1 MIVKYLRQRYAPLL
15 HAVVDF
21 ATVVLPSLRG
31 VLCRSPSIRCFAAED
46 VKLMAAAV
54 AEAGVA
60 CCRRVQT
67 SAAMIA
73 LMTVLALVRVIDYI
87 YVDLDG
93 SVGSDPIVIMIVP
106 VLVLTASAP
115 TVVALPS
122 SNGDGGGGGGGCSGR
137 CRIGNAAGGTDDD
150 EEVHSSVH
158 SNLHWAA
165 RLV

>member
-1 MIVKYLRQRYAPLL
+1 
-15 HAVVDF
+15 
-21 ATVVLPSLRG
+21 
-31 VLCRSPSIRCFAAED
+31 
-46 VKLMAAAV
+46 
-54 AEAGVA
+54 
-60 CCRRVQT
+60 
-67 SAAMIA
+67 
-73 LMTVLALVRVIDYI
+73 MTVLALVRVNDDI

-122 SNGDGGGGGGGCSGR
+122 SNGDGGGGGCSGR